1 MDSKILPAVQQS
13 VTFSA
18 NDLPKAGHLPSGR
31 EHGSWCLLCPAP
43 LSFPTI
49 LHSNSKQQKNLR
61 EIQSNLF
68 GVLCPSPAVWATL
81 EKIPLLM
88 EAGSYHGMK

>member
-1 MDSKILPAVQQS
+1 MDSRILPAVQQS

-18 NDLPKAGHLPSGR
+18 NDLPKAGHLPSSR

-49 LHSNSKQQKNLR
+49 FLFQLHAAENFER
-61 EIQSNLF
+61 EILSNLF
-68 GVLCPSPAVWATL
+68 GVLCPSSAV
-81 EKIPLLM
+81 
-88 EAGSYHGMK
+88 